1 MSTAVVSEP
10 SGFSLPQSQLNVIK
24 WNIYFGFAVLAI
36 GVIMGLDQALNYAR
50 VNIFQYYPG
59 LKSYYQGLTIHGVFN
74 ALVLT
79 TAFANGFLALT
90 TARGFGRKLNDALLH
105 GAFWTLLVGSL
116 LAVYAMFS
124 RQASVLYTFYPP
136 LQAHW
141 TFYLGLALVVISTWI
156 TSAAQLVALRA
167 WRKEHPGERVPLLAF
182 MSIATYVMWDIAS
195 VGIAIEV
202 VVFLLPWSLG
212 LFPGVDPML
221 NRTLFWFT
229 GHPIVYFWLLP
240 IYVSWYG
247 MIPKQAGGVLFSDM
261 LTRVSFIMFIL
272 LVPVG
277 FHHQFLD
284 PGISSGLK
292 FTVAG
297 LTFAIFFPSLM
308 TAFSV
313 MYALEIAGT
322 SSRRRR
328 ADRMVLQDSMERS
341 FGGGAGARDDR
352 IPARRH
358 LRADERELH
367 HEYGDSQHR
376 VRSGA
381 LPSHDRMRGGSL
393 VCRNCLLADTVPR
406 AARTMGAAPRAIP
419 GVPLFLRG
427 DDFLAR
433 PDGGRDGR
441 NAAAHRYGA
450 CRVWPGFVEDSRN
463 HDRHRRLADVRER
476 DAVLPVLLMTIF
488 AGKKTAARD
497 VPFTATVQPP
507 STIGWQPRLDRFS
520 YWVLASVILVIA
532 VYGPFIL
539 GHFPP
544 QPHDCGLAV
553 SLDGVSDVRLDFDKV
568 VASFPAVGIAPIE
581 R

>member
-313 MYALEIAGT
+313 MYALEIAG
-322 SSRRRR
+322 RHR
-328 ADRMVLQDSMERS
+328 
-341 FGGGAGARDDR
+341 GGAGLIGWFFK
-352 IPARRH
+352 IPWGDPSVAAQVLAMIAFLLGGISGLMNASYTMNMEIHNTAFVPGHFH
-358 LRADERELH
+358 LTIGCAVALSYVGIAYWLIPYLERRELWAPRLALFQAFLYFFGVMIFSRGLMAGGMEGMPRRTDMVH
-367 HEYGDSQHR
+367 AEYGLASWKIP
-376 VRSGA
+376 GIMA
-381 LPSHDRMRGGSL
+381 GIGGSL
-393 VCRNCLLADTVPR
+393 MFVSA
-406 AARTMGAAPRAIP
+406 M
-419 GVPLFLRG
+419 LF
-427 DDFLAR
+427 FL
-433 PDGGRDGR
+433 
-441 NAAAHRYGA
+441 
-450 CRVWPGFVEDSRN
+450 
-463 HDRHRRLADVRER
+463 
-476 DAVLPVLLMTIF
+476 VLLMTIF

-520 YWVLASVILVIA
+520 YWVLASVVLVIA

-539 GHFPP
+539 EHFPP
-544 QPHDCGLAV
+544 NLTTAGL
-553 SLDGVSDVRLDFDKV
+553 LY
-568 VASFPAVGIAPIE
+568 P
-581 R
+581 